1 MANVSDWFMA
11 NVSDWFMA
19 NVSDWF
25 MANVADGLH
34 RALSDYQPA
43 NNPVS
48 GKSATSGKTT
58 QIKDYLTT

>member
-1 MANVSDWFMA
+1 MA

-34 RALSDYQPA
+34 RGRSDYQPA
-43 NNPVS
+43 NNPVA
-48 GKSATSGKTT
+48 GKSDIG
-58 QIKDYLTT
+58 KDYTVQGLLDNLEEIVL

>member
-1 MANVSDWFMA
+1 
-11 NVSDWFMA
+11 MA

-34 RALSDYQPA
+34 RALSDYQPP

-48 GKSATSGKTT
+48 GKSD
-58 QIKDYLTT
+58 IRKDYTDQGLLDNLEEIVL